1 MNLVNKVAIITGGAT
16 GIGKA
21 ISLKLAE
28 AGAVVIVNY
37 NSSQNDA
44 MALCEE
50 ITSKGQ
56 KCEYIQAN
64 ISKFEESQKL
74 IDFAFTKYGKV
85 DILVNNAGVTKDN
98 LIMRM
103 SEEEFDSVINTNLKG
118 TWNCSKHASKYM
130 TKQRS
135 GKIINISSVVGLVG
149 NAGQSNYAAS
159 KAGIIGLSKS
169 LAKELAKRNVT
180 CNVVCPGFIKTK
192 MTNGLDENLVEAAL
206 ANIPLQKLGE
216 PEDVANLVLFLASS
230 LSDYITGQTFNVDGG
245 MVM

>member
-74 IDFAFTKYGKV
+74 IDFAITKYGKV